1 MSRCRG
7 AKNKSPTGHKKSFIR
22 KILHVYTENRVV
34 SLQARVQPSLP
45 RASGQ
50 PVERA
55 LSRDIVWQ
63 VLSQLQATIW
73 SCALCFTGAV
83 VPNAQHDPDFGP
95 HHCDSTEGLPGRV
108 FATYPLLPA

>member
-22 KILHVYTENRVV
+22 KIFHVYIENHVV
-34 SLQARVQPSLP
+34 SLQA
-45 RASGQ
+45 
-50 PVERA
+50 
-55 LSRDIVWQ
+55 LSRDVVWQ
-63 VLSQLQATIW
+63 VLSQLQATVW
-73 SCALCFTGAV
+73 SCALCFAGAV